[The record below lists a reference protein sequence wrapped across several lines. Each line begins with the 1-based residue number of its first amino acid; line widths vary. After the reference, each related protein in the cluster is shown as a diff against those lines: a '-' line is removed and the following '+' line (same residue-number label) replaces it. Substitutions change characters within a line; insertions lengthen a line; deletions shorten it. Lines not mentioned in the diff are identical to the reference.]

1 VARGSNG
8 VGGLAYQ
15 LLAVFLTY
23 VCICFAWVP
32 DMAEAL
38 GKPRSAPTEANAN
51 SGQGEIPSALEAAP
65 PDASEERPMPAVIR
79 WPLAMAVSLIL
90 PFSGQLGVL
99 GLLIA
104 AFGLWEAWRR
114 NKKVP
119 LDVAGPFSLA
129 SSPPVAVPANAGG

>member
-1 VARGSNG
+1 
-8 VGGLAYQ
+8 
-15 LLAVFLTY
+15 
-23 VCICFAWVP
+23 
-32 DMAEAL
+32 
-38 GKPRSAPTEANAN
+38 
-51 SGQGEIPSALEAAP
+51 
-65 PDASEERPMPAVIR
+65 MPAVIR
-79 WPLAMAVSLIL
+79 WPIAMAVSLIL
-90 PFSGQLGVL
+90 PFTGQLGVL